1 MRYSTASALLLLG
14 ALAIGRGGW
23 HARPPDAHAQS
34 AGEGARQGL
43 VFPPRGEGAR
53 QGLAFPPRGGRQG
66 ARQWPP
72 RPPGGGWMLRHT
84 CPPDTQHLA
93 AWTTSGPP
101 TAKADEIGPHS
112 GPRPGLIGADHV
124 RTSCV
129 LGKLFYL
136 SATPTSSPRGGWR
149 LLPVNNTLA
158 YTVVGRWRDGAR
170 LAVKSV
176 RTPSQPAFRPS
187 IESLALYAEPEAGAL
202 VPNTRLFRRP
212 CDVPPAVSWAP
223 PSAGA
228 EKWEKWRKWPACQ
241 KYESDGPADCTV
253 AFARRRRRRNDDDK
267 GSIST
272 FENQFSTRAPHNL

>member
-43 VFPPRGEGAR
+43 VFPPRG
-53 QGLAFPPRGGRQG
+53 
-66 ARQWPP
+66 
-72 RPPGGGWMLRHT
+72 GGGWMLRHT

-129 LGKLFYL
+129 LGKLFFL

-158 YTVVGRWRDGAR
+158 YTVVHGMRAGGGGCRDSRGGERWRGGR
-170 LAVKSV
+170 
-176 RTPSQPAFRPS
+176 
-187 IESLALYAEPEAGAL
+187 
-202 VPNTRLFRRP
+202 
-212 CDVPPAVSWAP
+212 
-223 PSAGA
+223 SAKVDTG
-228 EKWEKWRKWPACQ
+228 
-241 KYESDGPADCTV
+241 
-253 AFARRRRRRNDDDK
+253 
-267 GSIST
+267 
-272 FENQFSTRAPHNL
+272 